1 MLLQVETILKFAG
14 NYSNLEIVGSPSI
27 KERGSNPPQKVVK
40 TLEMLANPEKL
51 AI

>member
-14 NYSNLEIVGSPSI
+14 NYSNLGI
-27 KERGSNPPQKVVK
+27 KERGSNPTQKVVK